1 MPRPQQLDIIMVL
14 TRRLFAAA
22 ALTVLLVTAAAAETT
37 RVTFVLVN
45 DIYQMS
51 DQVTPDG
58 RRRGGFA
65 RLGAVVNAE
74 RAKARVAGSHVILAH
89 GGDTLSPSL
98 MSGIDKGAHI
108 IALTNMVAPDIFAPG
123 NHEFDFGKLI
133 FLQRMAEAKFPL
145 YAANLRGP
153 DGAPLPNFKDRAI
166 VTRDGVRIGLTGATY
181 DDTPRASSPQ
191 DLRFAPTVVT
201 IKEQADTLRREGA
214 DFVVAVV
221 HADRRQDY
229 DIMATRAVDLLLSG
243 HNHDL
248 FIAYDGRNA
257 VVESSYDALYVTAI
271 DVTIDVKVADG
282 RRVTTWWP
290 QFRVIDTADVA
301 PDPEVAAAVAVYERE
316 LNRDM
321 DMPLGTT
328 AVALDSSATTVRA
341 REAAIG
347 NIVADAMRAA
357 ANADVA
363 IMNGGGIRGG
373 KVYAAGAPLTRR
385 DVLAELPFG
394 NRVVTLDVSG
404 RALRAAIE
412 NGLSLL
418 PNAAG
423 RFPQVSGLTVEAD
436 LRRPPGS
443 RVTSI
448 NVGDAPLADDRT
460 YRVATNDFLA
470 RGGDGYA
477 MFAEVKPVLPDTD
490 APPVAGAVMDYIMR
504 IGTLRTGVEG
514 RVAVK

>member
-1 MPRPQQLDIIMVL
+1 SWTSFAAIMPRPQRLDIIMAL
-14 TRRLFAAA
+14 TRRLFALA

-51 DQVTPDG
+51 DQMTPDG

-65 RLGAVVNAE
+65 RLAAVVKAE
-74 RAKARVAGSHVILAH
+74 RAKGGQVILAH

-108 IALTNMVAPDIFAPG
+108 VALTNMVAPDIFVPG
-123 NHEFDFGKLI
+123 NHEFDFGKSI

-153 DGAPLPNFKDRAI
+153 DGAHLPSFKDRAI
-166 VTRDGVRIGLTGATY
+166 VTRDGVRIGFTGAAY
-181 DDTPRASSPQ
+181 DDSPRVSSPE
-191 DLRFAPTVVT
+191 DLRFAPTVAT
-201 IKEQADTLRREGA
+201 IKEQAETLRREGV

-248 FIAYDGRNA
+248 FIEYDGRSA

-271 DVTIDVKVADG
+271 DITIEVKFADG

-290 QFRVIDTADVA
+290 QFRVIDTADVT

-316 LNRDM
+316 MNRDM
-321 DMPLGTT
+321 DAPLGTT
-328 AVALDSSATTVRA
+328 AVALDSRAGTVRT

-347 NIVADAMRAA
+347 NIVADAMRSVAH
-357 ANADVA
+357 ADVA

-373 KVYAAGAPLTRR
+373 KLYAAGAPMTRR

-394 NRVVTLDVSG
+394 NRVV
-404 RALRAAIE
+404 
-412 NGLSLL
+412 
-418 PNAAG
+418 
-423 RFPQVSGLTVEAD
+423 
-436 LRRPPGS
+436 
-443 RVTSI
+443 
-448 NVGDAPLADDRT
+448 
-460 YRVATNDFLA
+460 
-470 RGGDGYA
+470 
-477 MFAEVKPVLPDTD
+477 
-490 APPVAGAVMDYIMR
+490 
-504 IGTLRTGVEG
+504 
-514 RVAVK
+514 